1 MFLKINLN
9 EKNYLDFF
17 NMEENQKKSIKDYA
31 PQGTK
36 DCQSACDREVVQ
48 TKVGPVIVCHYCQRI
63 VRVIN
68 K

>member
-1 MFLKINLN
+1 
-9 EKNYLDFF
+9 
-17 NMEENQKKSIKDYA
+17 MEENQKKSIKDYA

-63 VRVIN
+63 VRIIN